1 MFFFYAYKY
10 ILVFPLSL
18 YNIIFIPLQMGF
30 GYEFKGW
37 YLFIEILTI
46 LTYSADVFFICRQYL
61 SLRREMR
68 LANLPI
74 GSQEFEMRM
83 NHDKDEVELKLK
95 NARIDLITSITA
107 MIPFSLIFQGVDDV
121 LFIVNFLRVLRI
133 IKLQPLYRVLNYLKR
148 FSVSM
153 IRLLEIIIAY
163 YVVAHIVACV
173 MLSVGYA

>member
-1 MFFFYAYKY
+1 
-10 ILVFPLSL
+10 
-18 YNIIFIPLQMGF
+18 
-30 GYEFKGW
+30 
-37 YLFIEILTI
+37 
-46 LTYSADVFFICRQYL
+46 
-61 SLRREMR
+61 MR

-83 NHDKDEVELKLK
+83 SHDKDEVELKLK
-95 NARIDLITSITA
+95 NARIDFITSITA

>member
-18 YNIIFIPLQMGF
+18 YNIVFIPLQMGF

-46 LTYSADVFFICRQYL
+46 LTYSVDIFFICRQYF

-74 GSQEFEMRM
+74 GSQEFEIRM

-95 NARIDLITSITA
+95 NARFDLITSITA
-107 MIPFSLIFQGVDDV
+107 MIPFSLIF
-121 LFIVNFLRVLRI
+121 
-133 IKLQPLYRVLNYLKR
+133 
-148 FSVSM
+148 
-153 IRLLEIIIAY
+153 
-163 YVVAHIVACV
+163 
-173 MLSVGYA
+173 